1 MLDSNNDSKA
11 KFYFKCL
18 DELPPGTFKKLTVE
32 CRRKGILKCD
42 WFNKIIDKSP
52 MMIFMVFNYSQPL

>member
-1 MLDSNNDSKA
+1 MILSNIVSYGCRA

-18 DELPPGTFKKLTVE
+18 DELPPGTYKKTNVE

-42 WFNKIIDKSP
+42 WFNKIIDKVIQQLHS
-52 MMIFMVFNYSQPL
+52 LR